1 MIYSSMR
8 KYWSVNRISNKDL
21 SLYRYQKI
29 IRSLFFVSNIDI
41 NALIS
46 ILFACRT
53 VRVSLYLIPKKIIV
67 A

>member
-1 MIYSSMR
+1 MP
-8 KYWSVNRISNKDL
+8 KYWSVIRISNKDL

-46 ILFACRT
+46 MFAC
-53 VRVSLYLIPKKIIV
+53 
-67 A
+67 